1 MSVMPRYWT
10 GSGINDTSS
19 PDSSAEYE
27 GAARGRHGPAQ
38 VHRDLGVL
46 DLPAAARA
54 VVVGVDALGRLRAIV
69 LHGAPELA
77 DILHHHPHPVRV
89 TLAEE
94 AARGVV
100 GPRAAELEHP
110 PRA

>member
-10 GSGINDTSS
+10 GWGISDPSS

-27 GAARGRHGPAQ
+27 GAASGRHRPAQ

-54 VVVGVDALGRLRAIV
+54 VVVGVDTLGRLRAIV
-69 LHGAPELA
+69 VHGAAELA
-77 DILHHHPHPVRV
+77 DILDHHRHRSEERRV
-89 TLAEE
+89 GKEC
-94 AARGVV
+94 RSRWS
-100 GPRAAELEHP
+100 PYH
-110 PRA
+110 

>member
-38 VHRDLGVL
+38 GHRDLGVL

-69 LHGAPELA
+69 VHGAAGLA
-77 DILHHHPHPVRV
+77 GILDHPRHSVPV
-89 TLAEE
+89 TLSEG
-94 AARGVV
+94 AAPG
-100 GPRAAELEHP
+100 GGG
-110 PRA
+110 